1 MLKEDEVKK
10 IISEVMHP
18 AINLSLV
25 ELGMVKDIVVEKGRV
40 SMKLMIPFPNIPILD
55 YLISSLKR
63 PLEQIG
69 ADVDIEVKQMS
80 EEEVQYFLNKERE
93 NWKGM

>member
-25 ELGMVKDIVVEKGRV
+25 ELGMVKEIAVKEGHV
-40 SMKLMIPFPNIPILD
+40 SMSLMIPFPNIPILD
-55 YLISSLKR
+55 YLISSLRK
-63 PLEQIG
+63 PLEQLG
-69 ADVDIEVKQMS
+69 ADVDIEVKQMT